1 MTQLIDH
8 RNDPKSPEATQP
20 AAATAYWR
28 TPAVDIHESPQAF
41 LLLADLPGVA
51 DDAIDVRYARGEL
64 TIEARRAAATLD
76 GRERVG
82 FRRTF
87 SVPGTIDVAGIRAE
101 LKQGVLHLALPKS
114 EAARPREIRVVSA

>member
-1 MTQLIDH
+1 MTQLIDN
-8 RNDPKSPEATQP
+8 RNDTKSPEAAPP
-20 AAATAYWR
+20 AAPTYWR
-28 TPAVDIHESPQAF
+28 TPAVDIHEGAHGF

-51 DDAIDVRYARGEL
+51 EDAVDVRYARGEL
-64 TIEARRAAATLD
+64 TIEARRAGTPLD
-76 GRERVG
+76 SRERVG

-87 SVPGTIDVAGIRAE
+87 SVPGTIDVTGIRAE